1 MSKRTSNFK
10 NFVIDQLKDPI
21 FAAAYLN
28 EHYGFRGPGRKEH
41 LLEAIKNVVEA
52 QGFSKLARESGIPR
66 RTLYK
71 AFSKE
76 GNPTVETLLTL
87 FDTIGVSIRFDTEK
101 TKKRAGRKRAA

>member
-1 MSKRTSNFK
+1 MSKRTSSFK
-10 NFVIDQLKDPI
+10 NFLADELKDPK

-28 EHYGFRGPGRKEH
+28 EHYGYRGPDRKDH

-87 FDTIGVSIRFDTEK
+87 FDAIGVSIRFDIEK
-101 TKKRAGRKRAA
+101 AKKKPVRKRAA